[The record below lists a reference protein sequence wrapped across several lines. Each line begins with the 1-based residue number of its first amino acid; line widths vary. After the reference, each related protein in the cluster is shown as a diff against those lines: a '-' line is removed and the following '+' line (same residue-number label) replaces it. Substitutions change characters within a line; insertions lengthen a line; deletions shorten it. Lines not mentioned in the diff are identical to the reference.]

1 MRRGIKIAVIPAI
14 IVSTLTTGGVY
25 ALLASGLSLIYGVA
39 HMVNLAHTAFYMVG
53 AYFLWYFA
61 QQLDL
66 NPVASAVI
74 ALSSVTALGLLSY
87 QFLLNRVRQ
96 HPQALLLITIAL
108 AMVFQEVLVLR
119 FGSHLHTSPPLIAGS
134 TRILG
139 ITVTY
144 QQLLLL
150 GAVVVIMLGLW
161 LFLSRTKLGTAI
173 RATANDAEV
182 ANLMGISVSRTLL
195 ITMGIGTA
203 LAAVAAILIAS
214 VWVFHPF
221 AWMTPLTMVLAI
233 VVLGGLGSL
242 KGSIIGAFIIALAET
257 LVVFLLPEQ
266 GYMKMA
272 FALLAMIIVLSVR
285 PGGLFGIVFEEERL

>member
-1 MRRGIKIAVIPAI
+1 VIAAI
-14 IVSTLTTGGVY
+14 IVSTLAIGGVY
-25 ALLASGLSLIYGVA
+25 ALLASGLSLIFGVA
-39 HMVNLAHTAFYMVG
+39 HIINLAHTAFYMVA
-53 AYFLWYFA
+53 AYVLWFFTR
-61 QQLDL
+61 QLGL
-66 NPVASAVI
+66 NPVASI
-74 ALSSVTALGLLSY
+74 AITISGVTLLGLLSY

-108 AMVFQEVLVLR
+108 AMVFQEILVLL
-119 FGSHLHTSPPLIAGS
+119 FGSHLHTSPPLIDGN
-134 TRILG
+134 TKILG

-150 GAVVVIMLGLW
+150 GAVVVIMVGLW
-161 LFLSRTKLGTAI
+161 LFLSKTKLGTAI
-173 RATANDAEV
+173 RATANDAEI
-182 ANLMGISVSRTLL
+182 ANLMGISVPRTLL

-203 LAAVAAILIAS
+203 LAAVAAVLIAS

-266 GYMKMA
+266 GFMKLA
-272 FALLAMIIVLSVR
+272 FALLAMVIVLSVR
-285 PGGLFGIVFEEERL
+285 PGGLFGIMFEEERL

>member
-1 MRRGIKIAVIPAI
+1 VIPAI
-14 IVSTLTTGGVY
+14 IVSTLALGGVY

-39 HMVNLAHTAFYMVG
+39 HMVNLAHTAFYMVA
-53 AYFLWYFA
+53 AYFLWFFA
-61 QQLDL
+61 QRLGL
-66 NPVASAVI
+66 NPVASVAITI
-74 ALSSVTALGLLSY
+74 ASVTALGLLSY

-108 AMVFQEVLVLR
+108 AMAFQEILVLL
-119 FGSHLHTSPPLIAGS
+119 FGSHLHTSRALIDGS
-134 TRILG
+134 TQILG

-144 QQLLLL
+144 QRLLLL
-150 GAVVVIMLGLW
+150 AAVAVIMVGLW

-182 ANLMGISVSRTLL
+182 ANLMGISVPRTLL

-221 AWMTPLTMVLAI
+221 AWITPLTMVLAI

-266 GYMKMA
+266 GFMKMA
-272 FALLAMIIVLSVR
+272 LALLAMIIVLSVR

>member
-1 MRRGIKIAVIPAI
+1 MIAAI
-14 IVSTLTTGGVY
+14 IVSTLATGGVY
-25 ALLASGLSLIYGVA
+25 ALLASGLSLIFGVA
-39 HMVNLAHTAFYMVG
+39 HIVNLAHTAFYMVA
-53 AYFLWYFA
+53 AYFLWFFA
-61 QQLDL
+61 QQLGL
-66 NPVASAVI
+66 NPVASVAI
-74 ALSSVTALGLLSY
+74 TISGVTLLGLLSY

-108 AMVFQEVLVLR
+108 AMVFQEILVLL
-119 FGSHLHTSPPLIAGS
+119 FGSHFHTSPALIDGS
-134 TRILG
+134 TQILG

-144 QQLLLL
+144 QRLLLL
-150 GAVVVIMLGLW
+150 GAVVVIMVGLW
-161 LFLSRTKLGTAI
+161 LFLSKTKLGTAI
-173 RATANDAEV
+173 RATANDAEI
-182 ANLMGISVSRTLL
+182 ANLMGISVPRTLL
-195 ITMGIGTA
+195 VTMGIGTA
-203 LAAVAAILIAS
+203 LAAVASVLIAS

-221 AWMTPLTMVLAI
+221 AWVNPLTMVLAI

-272 FALLAMIIVLSVR
+272 LALLAMIIVLAVR